1 MKEYIE
7 ELNLKQPFFTG
18 LILVQNTRLVLMNI
32 EYVKFLWHYQLELR
46 KQFQKKNETIHWK
59 LMNDSWKKKNMRH
72 SQNYNWQCP
81 NTVLILK

>member
-18 LILVQNTRLVLMNI
+18 LILVQNTILVLMNI

-81 NTVLILK
+81 NTVPILK

>member
-81 NTVLILK
+81 NTVPILK